1 MKDNKQDK
9 SFIVFALICMAIT
22 ILVSII
28 NELIKYYGGM
38 SI

>member
-1 MKDNKQDK
+1 MKDNEKDK
-9 SFIVFALICMAIT
+9 SFIVFALICIAIT

-28 NELIKYYGGM
+28 NELIKYYGSM